1 MATSAEL
8 KRLERQFF
16 EAEGAL
22 VAATTAL
29 NRARAENGLSS
40 VSSPARADNAWMRMI
55 GEASRMVQ
63 ADSPEERRPRT
74 TEDTVNLILDSS
86 RFAKG
91 EVVSVAEARRQRLNK
106 EGK

>member
-1 MATSAEL
+1 
-8 KRLERQFF
+8 
-16 EAEGAL
+16 
-22 VAATTAL
+22 
-29 NRARAENGLSS
+29 
-40 VSSPARADNAWMRMI
+40 MI

-91 EVVSVAEARRQRLNK
+91 EVVSVAEARRQRLK
-106 EGK
+106 SR